1 MLFAWFRRRHQAAVA
16 RRCAQLRSEIAALE
30 TKADECD
37 RIGAMTVS
45 TTYEVQ
51 AGNLR
56 GEAAKLRVIL
66 GHNIQHEDVL

>member
-1 MLFAWFRRRHQAAVA
+1 MIFAWLRQRRQSAVV
-16 RRCAQLRSEIAALE
+16 RRCAQLRSQIAALE
-30 TKADECD
+30 KKADECD

-45 TTYEVQ
+45 TAYEVQ